1 MQFLPPVFLT
11 LLGILLMGKGSDW
24 LTDSL
29 IPIARRLGV
38 SGIAV
43 GLILVSVAVSLPEIL
58 VAVAASVQGYPAIS
72 LGVVLGSIICNIG
85 LMTGLCAVIRPLR
98 VKKTLILR
106 DGIFSII
113 IPLLIFAIGAGGEIT
128 RLEGGALFLLFIPYI
143 FNIVL
148 QEKQQSPE
156 ARSQEM
162 HEIEVEL
169 DLLGFTFGKLK
180 QGWTAF
186 LLGTVLLLVGTHLF
200 ATQLVWF
207 AGTLGLDELLIGL
220 TLGAIGPSLPNV
232 VAAYQATRRGMG
244 DIAVSETLG
253 SNVFT
258 LLVTLGIAAMLSPVA
273 ISSHWL
279 SFELPA
285 LIVMSFLLFAFLLT
299 RNTIS
304 RLEGSLLLGGYLAIV
319 AAQIAMSVA
328 VG

>member
-1 MQFLPPVFLT
+1 VSLVLPLLLT
-11 LLGILLMGKGSDW
+11 ALGVLLMGKGSDW

-43 GLILVSVAVSLPEIL
+43 GLILVSTAVSLPEIL
-58 VAVAASVQGYPAIS
+58 VAVATSIQGYPAIS

-85 LMTGLCAVIRPLR
+85 LMTGLCAVIRPLK

-143 FNIVL
+143 INIVL
-148 QEKQQSPE
+148 QEQQQTPE
-156 ARSQEM
+156 ARSEEVR
-162 HEIEVEL
+162 EIEVEL
-169 DLLGFTFGKLK
+169 DLLGFTLGKLK
-180 QGWTAF
+180 PSWLSF
-186 LLGTVLLLVGTHLF
+186 SLGTALLLLGTHLF
-200 ATQLVWF
+200 STQLVWF
-207 AGTLGLDELLIGL
+207 ASHLGIDELIIGL
-220 TLGAIGPSLPNV
+220 TLGALGPSLPNI
-232 VAAYQATRRGMG
+232 VAAYQATKRGMG

-258 LLVTLGIAAMLSPVA
+258 LLVTLGIAAMLSPVT
-273 ISSHWL
+273 ISHRWL
-279 SFELPA
+279 SFDLPA
-285 LIVMSFLLFAFLLT
+285 LIVMSFLLFFFLLT

-304 RLEGSLLLGGYLAIV
+304 RLEGSLLLGGYLLL
-319 AAQIAMSVA
+319 
-328 VG
+328 VGIQLSLAL

>member
-1 MQFLPPVFLT
+1 MSLLLSLLLT
-11 LLGILLMGKGSDW
+11 VVGVLFMGKGSDW

-29 IPIARRLGV
+29 IPVARRLGV
-38 SGIAV
+38 SGVAV
-43 GLILVSVAVSLPEIL
+43 GLILVSIAVSLPEIL

-113 IPLLIFAIGAGGEIT
+113 VPLLVFAIGAGGEIS

-143 FNIVL
+143 INIVL
-148 QEKQQSPE
+148 QERRQSQE

-162 HEIEVEL
+162 KEIEVEL
-169 DLLGFTFGKLK
+169 DLLGFSFGKLK
-180 QGWTAF
+180 PGWTPFF
-186 LLGTVLLLVGTHLF
+186 LGIALLLVGTYLF

-207 AGTLGLDELLIGL
+207 AGTLGIDELLIGL
-220 TLGAIGPSLPNV
+220 TLGALGPSLPNI
-232 VAAYQATRRGMG
+232 VAAYQATTRGMG

-273 ISSHWL
+273 ISSRWL

-285 LIVMSFLLFAFLLT
+285 LIVMSFLLFVFLLT

-319 AAQIAMSVA
+319 GAQIAMSI
-328 VG
+328 